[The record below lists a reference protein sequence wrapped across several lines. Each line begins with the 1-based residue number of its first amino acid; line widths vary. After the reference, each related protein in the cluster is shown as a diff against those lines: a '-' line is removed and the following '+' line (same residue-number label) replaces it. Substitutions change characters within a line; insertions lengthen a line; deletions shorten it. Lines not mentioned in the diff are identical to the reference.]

1 MITEP
6 CCQLVSLR
14 YEEIGRKQCHDQ
26 SDQDRRNLLGEI
38 AHGIDR
44 RGADLTQKISHIA
57 SDLIDD
63 IHDALLYIRRKTVID
78 NAQVLSDIGKII
90 LRTVPD
96 IRQCTD
102 QSHDLID

>member
-14 YEEIGRKQCHDQ
+14 YKEIGRKQCHDQ

-44 RGADLTQKISHIA
+44 RGADLTQQISHIA

-96 IRQCTD
+96 IR
-102 QSHDLID
+102 

>member
-1 MITEP
+1 MLTEP
-6 CCQLVSLR
+6 GCQLIPLC

-26 SDQDRRNLLGEI
+26 SDQDRRNLLCEI
-38 AHGIDR
+38 THGIDR
-44 RGADLTQKISHIA
+44 RGADLTQQICHIA

-63 IHDALLYIRRKTVID
+63 IHNALLYIHGKPVID
-78 NAQVLSDIGKII
+78 NAQVLSDIGKIM

-102 QSHDLID
+102 QSHDLIG

>member
-1 MITEP
+1 MLTEP
-6 CCQLVSLR
+6 GCQLIPLC

-26 SDQDRRNLLGEI
+26 SDQNRRNLLREI

-44 RGADLTQKISHIA
+44 RGADLTQQISHIA

-63 IHDALLYIRRKTVID
+63 IHDALLYICGKAVID
-78 NAQVLSDIGKII
+78 NAQVLSDIGKIM

-102 QSHDLID
+102 QSHDFIG

>member
-1 MITEP
+1 MLTEP
-6 CCQLVSLR
+6 DCQLVSLSHK
-14 YEEIGRKQCHDQ
+14 EIGRKQCHDQ

-44 RGADLTQKISHIA
+44 RGADLPQQISHIA

-63 IHDALLYIRRKTVID
+63 IHDALLYIRGKTVID
-78 NAQVLSDIGKII
+78 NAQVLPDIGKIM

-102 QSHDLID
+102 QSHDLIG